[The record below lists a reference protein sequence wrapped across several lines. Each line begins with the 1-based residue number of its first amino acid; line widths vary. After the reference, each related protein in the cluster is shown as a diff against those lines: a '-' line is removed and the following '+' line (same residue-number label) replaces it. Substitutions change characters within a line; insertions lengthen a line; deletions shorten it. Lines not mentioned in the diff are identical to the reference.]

1 MRRVDCEA
9 DKENGDMEP
18 VTGKEFAVPV
28 QGHSAPVTVQVLSPV
43 PTVTLPELIRSTL
56 QL

>member
-1 MRRVDCEA
+1 
-9 DKENGDMEP
+9 MEP

-56 QL
+56 LL